1 MAYELEGK
9 MLEVCSCKVIC
20 PCWAGQDPDGG
31 TCEGVLAYH
40 IDRGTIDGVDV
51 SGLSYA
57 VLLYLPGNVL
67 QGNWRIVVYV
77 DDQATD
83 AQQEALLNALT
94 GKLGGP
100 LADIAQLVGEVAGVE
115 RAAITF
121 ELEQGNGRLQVGP
134 VIEANMESLQ
144 GATGQPMTMHDTV
157 FTSIPGSPMYVG
169 KAPSFR
175 VNVPQYGFSIDLQN
189 HSSIQGEF
197 RFAA

>member
-1 MAYELEGK
+1 MAYAFEGK

-40 IDRGTIDGVDV
+40 IDRGTIDGIDV
-51 SGLSYA
+51 AGLNYA
-57 VLLYLPGNVL
+57 ILLHLPGNVL

-77 DDQATD
+77 DTRATE
-83 AQQEALLNALT
+83 AQYEALLKALT

-115 RAAITF
+115 RAAMTF
-121 ELEQGNGRLQVGP
+121 DLEQGNGHLQVGP
-134 VIEANMESLQ
+134 AIAATMESLR

-157 FTSIPGSPMYVG
+157 FTTIPGSPMYVG
-169 KAPSFR
+169 KALTFR
-175 VNVPQYGFSIDLQN
+175 AQVSQYGFSLDLQG
-189 HSSIQGEF
+189 HSSVQGAF

>member
-1 MAYELEGK
+1 MAYEIEGR
-9 MLEVCSCKVIC
+9 MLEVCSCNVIC

-40 IDRGTIDGVDV
+40 IDRGTIDGVGV

-57 VLLYLPGNVL
+57 ILLHIPGNVL
-67 QGNWRIVVYV
+67 QGNMRIVVYV
-77 DDQATD
+77 DDKATD
-83 AQQEALLNALT
+83 QQQEAILNALT

-121 ELEQGNGRLQVGP
+121 EAEQGKGRLQVGP
-134 VIEANMESLQ
+134 AIEADMESLQ

-157 FTSIPGSPMYVG
+157 FTTIPGSPHYVG
-169 KAPSFR
+169 KAPMFR
-175 VNVPQYGFSIDLQN
+175 VNAPQYGFSIDLQN
-189 HSSIQGEF
+189 HSSIQGPF
-197 RFAA
+197 RYAA

>member
-1 MAYELEGK
+1 MAYAFEGK

-51 SGLSYA
+51 TGLNYA
-57 VLLYLPGNVL
+57 ILLHLPGNVL

-77 DDQATD
+77 DARATE
-83 AQQEALLNALT
+83 AQYEALLKALT

-121 ELEQGNGRLQVGP
+121 DLEHGSGHLQVGP
-134 VIEANMESLQ
+134 AIAATMEALR

-157 FTSIPGSPMYVG
+157 FTTIPGSPMYVG
-169 KAPSFR
+169 KAPTFR
-175 VNVPQYGFSIDLQN
+175 AQVSQYGFSIDLQG
-189 HSSIQGEF
+189 HSSVQGAF

>member
-1 MAYELEGK
+1 MAYAFEGK
-9 MLEVCSCKVIC
+9 MLEACSCNVIC

-51 SGLSYA
+51 GGLTYA
-57 VLLYLPGNVL
+57 LLLHLPGNVL
-67 QGNWRIVVYV
+67 QGNWRVVVYI
-77 DDQATD
+77 DDKATNV
-83 AQQEALLNALT
+83 QHEALLKALT

-115 RAAITF
+115 RAVMMF
-121 ELEQGNGRLQVGP
+121 EFEQGNGRLRVGP
-134 VIEANMESLQ
+134 AIEANMESLR

-157 FTSIPGSPMYVG
+157 FTTVPGSPVYVG
-169 KAPSFR
+169 KASTFR
-175 VNVPQYGFSIDLQN
+175 ANASQYGFCIDLQD
-189 HSSIQGEF
+189 HSAIQGEF

>member
-1 MAYELEGK
+1 MAYAFEGQ
-9 MLEVCSCKVIC
+9 MIEVCSCNVIC

-51 SGLSYA
+51 AGLNYA
-57 VLLYLPGNVL
+57 ILLHLPGNVL
-67 QGNWRIVVYV
+67 QGHWRIVVYV
-77 DDQATD
+77 DDKATD
-83 AQQEALLNALT
+83 AQYEALLKALT

-121 ELEQGNGRLQVGP
+121 ESTQGNGRLQVGP
-134 VIEANMESLQ
+134 AIAATMEALR
-144 GATGQPMTMHDTV
+144 GATGQPMAMHDTV
-157 FTSIPGSPMYVG
+157 FTTIPGSPAYVG
-169 KAPSFR
+169 KAPMFR
-175 VNVPQYGFSIDLQN
+175 ANASQYGFHIDLQGQ
-189 HSSIQGEF
+189 SSVHGEF